1 MESAKILRELSDLTK
16 NMDILVR
23 ELRSANKVNSQ
34 NSDSLKEV
42 TDKIAK
48 DETPA
53 KDNSSQLQDSFKGF
67 TESFIKSFEAQNKD
81 IVKSLTK
88 SLNTSV
94 SEFSKNIPGQVAKIK
109 SSGIDTIKST
119 GGKTIE
125 GALDKVASKIPG
137 LYQGGIAETDGL
149 AIVGEKGPELVELKK
164 GEKVRTIEEQLL
176 EIELEDM
183 KKKEKKTVDASINS
197 DAKLPSLVENLISKY
212 KSGEGALEE
221 SKIRDYIVKMAKDD
235 PDLLT
240 DMDYL
245 KDELDYYKDMSSRD
259 LFTKQDVEKL
269 SKPIEESIVS
279 KDSEKKSKESKNS
292 KTVEKSISDSVQVKT
307 QETLANKE
315 AENKGLSS
323 TPSADKS
330 DAAKSETGK
339 QKLETVANKTS
350 PSANFDVSKDSLNA
364 FLERNKKY
372 LPAEEKKSTPTQNTP
387 EPTDSPSSSS
397 PKEATEKK
405 PVEKKEPA
413 KPQQA
418 PSQIT
423 GGISSKDVKDIKGLL
438 AGIYKAISGPLNI
451 SSDEPF
457 RPNSNYF

>member
-81 IVKSLTK
+81 IVKSLTQ

-109 SSGIDTIKST
+109 SSGIDSVKSA

-164 GEKVRTIEEQLL
+164 GEKVKTVEEQLL
-176 EIELEDM
+176 EFELEDM
-183 KKKEKKTVDASINS
+183 KKKEKKTVDGSINS
-197 DAKLPSLVENLISKY
+197 DTKLPSLVENLIGKY

-221 SKIRDYIVKMAKDD
+221 SKIRDYIVKMAAQD

-245 KDELDYYKDMSSRD
+245 KDELDYFKDISSRE
-259 LFTKQDVEKL
+259 LFTKKDVEKL

-279 KDSEKKSKESKNS
+279 KDSEKKSKESKNA

-323 TPSADKS
+323 TPSTDKS
-330 DAAKSETGK
+330 DGAKSETAK

-350 PSANFDVSKDSLNA
+350 SSANFDVSKDSLNA

-372 LPAEEKKSTPTQNTP
+372 LPAEEKKATPTQNTP
-387 EPTDSPSSSS
+387 DPTDSPSSSS

-413 KPQQA
+413 KPQQT

-423 GGISSKDVKDIKGLL
+423 GGISSKDVNDIKGLL
-438 AGIYKAISGPLNI
+438 AAIYKAISGPLNI